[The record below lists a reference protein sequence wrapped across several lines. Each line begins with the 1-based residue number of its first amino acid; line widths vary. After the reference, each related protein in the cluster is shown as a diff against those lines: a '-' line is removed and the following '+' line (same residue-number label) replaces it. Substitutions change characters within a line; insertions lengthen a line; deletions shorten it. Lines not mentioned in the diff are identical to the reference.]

1 MKCILSI
8 FQAVSIPFTLF
19 DALTRSWP
27 LPYSWLSCRFVRESK
42 MFYKWI
48 WILHNP

>member
-27 LPYSWLSCRFVRESK
+27 LPYSWLSCRSVGESK
-42 MFYKWI
+42 MFYNMDMDI
-48 WILHNP
+48 A